1 MTPLYLT
8 VVIPSYNEMGNL
20 RKGTLSKVQKY
31 LDRQGFTYEVIIVDL
46 KAQVYKADREYFD
59 SRKDALDF
67 VERYNNNPRK
77 DILGAK
83 TVATGSASR

>member
-1 MTPLYLT
+1 
-8 VVIPSYNEMGNL
+8 
-20 RKGTLSKVQKY
+20 
-31 LDRQGFTYEVIIVDL
+31 VIIVDL
-46 KAQVYKADREYFD
+46 KAQVYKADREYFN

-83 TVATGSASR
+83 TVAKYVGRVT

>member
-1 MTPLYLT
+1 MSDFDDL
-8 VVIPSYNEMGNL
+8 
-20 RKGTLSKVQKY
+20 
-31 LDRQGFTYEVIIVDL
+31 YEVIIVDL

-77 DILGAK
+77 DILVAK
-83 TVATGSASR
+83 TVAKYVGRVT